1 MASNLIREKVY
12 DFLRENKM
20 DPMAIDFDIEL
31 DKFLKDMTQ
40 GLKGE
45 DSSLDMLPTYIGL
58 EDDIKSNE
66 RVIVIDAGGTN
77 FRVATVYF
85 NDDKQAVVEDFNNYP
100 MPGIGQEIGRDEFF
114 DTRSEERRVGRDCR
128 CWWGMGHEGRYSE
141 ACW

>member
-85 NDDKQAVVEDFNNYP
+85 NDDKQAVVEDFNN
-100 MPGIGQEIGRDEFF
+100 
-114 DTRSEERRVGRDCR
+114 
-128 CWWGMGHEGRYSE
+128 
-141 ACW
+141 